1 MNAQL
6 SALLFCIAMLI
17 SACGPAPA
25 ETQPPPAADTLPPPA
40 ATIEAAATPVPPS
53 AAPEF
58 LQYFTEEFDQDLE
71 NWPAYIVDG
80 RHSVIAKDGLPE
92 AVLTAKG
99 SSFEFD
105 LQRTFLW
112 AYAMYDPFDY
122 EDVRVD
128 ARVENQGVNNNNVSL
143 ICRYSPDSGWYEFN
157 IANNGLFWIFHAKPR
172 EDGFVAYK
180 ILEEGGSNKIK
191 QGLDVNEYAIVCQ
204 GNTLTLYINGNQ
216 TREIQDTGLNSGKV
230 GVSVS
235 SFINLPVKVSFD
247 WVKISQP

>member
-1 MNAQL
+1 MNAQRTAIVLL
-6 SALLFCIAMLI
+6 SAIFI
-17 SACGPAPA
+17 SACAPGATASPAP
-25 ETQPPPAADTLPPPA
+25 PADTLPPPT
-40 ATIEAAATPVPPS
+40 ATIEPTATPIPPT
-53 AAPEF
+53 ATPEF

-80 RHSVIAKDGLPE
+80 RQSVIAKDGLPE
-92 AVLTAKG
+92 AVLTAHG

-122 EDVRVD
+122 ADVRVD

-143 ICRYSPDSGWYEFN
+143 ICRYTPDNGWYEFN
-157 IANNGLFWIFHAKPR
+157 IANNGLFWIYHAKPR

-180 ILEEGGSNKIK
+180 ILDEGGSNKIK
-191 QGLDVNEYAIVCQ
+191 TGLDANEYAIVCK
-204 GNTLTLYINGNQ
+204 GNTLTLFVNDTQ
-216 TREIQDTGLNSGKV
+216 TKEIKDTALTTGKV

-247 WVKISQP
+247 WVKISVP